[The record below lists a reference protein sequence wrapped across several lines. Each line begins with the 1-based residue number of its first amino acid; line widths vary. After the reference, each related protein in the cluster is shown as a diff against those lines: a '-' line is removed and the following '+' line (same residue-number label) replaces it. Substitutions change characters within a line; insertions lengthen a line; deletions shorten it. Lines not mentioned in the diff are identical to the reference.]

1 MIVTIDGPAGSGKS
15 STAKKVAERIGWNY
29 LDSGALYRTWTLL
42 YVMGGM
48 DEDFFLEVLDAHEVT
63 LSVHKGGTEP
73 LLNGEKVGDEIRKQ
87 VISENVSTVAAL
99 GRVRDKVNA
108 EMQRIVKQHDF
119 IADGRDLGSVVFPDA
134 ALKFYMIAD
143 LDERAKRRFAELK
156 SKGMDA
162 SLEEIRFNLAERDAK
177 DAGRDIAPLAK
188 PEGAIE
194 VDTTAMTFEDQ
205 LSYISGEITQMLSNS
220 AH

>member
-15 STAKKVAERIGWNY
+15 STAKKVAEQIGWHY

-48 DEDFFLEVLDAHEVT
+48 DAELFLEVLDAHEVT
-63 LSVHKGGTEP
+63 LKVNSSGTEP
-73 LLNGEKVGDEIRKQ
+73 LLNGEQVGDEIRKQ
-87 VISENVSTVAAL
+87 HISEQVSAVAAMAA
-99 GRVRDKVNA
+99 VRDKVNE

-143 LDERAKRRFAELK
+143 LKERARRRYLELQA
-156 SKGMDA
+156 KGMEA
-162 SLEEIRFNLAERDAK
+162 SLEEIEQNLAARDAQ
-177 DAGRDIAPLAK
+177 DSGRAIAPLIK

-194 VDTTAMTFEDQ
+194 VDTTAMNFTEQVLF
-205 LSYISGEITQMLSNS
+205 ISNKIKAL
-220 AH
+220 

>member
-15 STAKKVAERIGWNY
+15 STAKKVAEQIGWHY

-48 DEDFFLEVLDAHEVT
+48 DAELFLEVLDAHEVT
-63 LSVHKGGTEP
+63 LNVNSSGTEP
-73 LLNGEKVGDEIRKQ
+73 LLNGEQVGDEIRKQ
-87 VISENVSTVAAL
+87 HISEQVSAVAAMAA
-99 GRVRDKVNA
+99 VRDKVNE

-143 LDERAKRRFAELK
+143 LKERARRRYLELQA
-156 SKGMDA
+156 KGMEA
-162 SLEEIRFNLAERDAK
+162 SLEEIEQNLAARDAQ
-177 DAGRDIAPLAK
+177 DSGRAIAPLIK

-194 VDTTAMTFEDQ
+194 VDTTAMNFTEQVLF
-205 LSYISGEITQMLSNS
+205 ISNKIKAL
-220 AH
+220 